1 MCGISVT
8 DDFDVLPY
16 FGVGTGK
23 WKLDRLFTK
32 ALTVERPIVDKP
44 PVSSPVRYRGSDSR
58 LNLTEN
64 APSTHGKIFF
74 PGLHTGILY

>member
-1 MCGISVT
+1 MYFRISRVGI
-8 DDFDVLPY
+8 
-16 FGVGTGK
+16 GK

-44 PVSSPVRYRGSDSR
+44 PASSPVRYCGRDSR

-64 APSTHGKIFF
+64 APFF